1 MRPVELT
8 VVIPSVNGL
17 HDLIGCLEA
26 VERMRDGLA
35 LEVLVVDRLG
45 PLVRELVRSRF
56 PEVRLLPV
64 PASTTIPEMRHLAFQ
79 EARADAVAV
88 IEDHVIVP
96 PEWGRKLLDGL
107 AAGHDVVGGPIA
119 NLPISACSLATFLC
133 EYSACLPLPEGAAN
147 WLPGNNIVYRRA
159 LLERFREVT
168 AEGKWEN
175 RLHDAMRAE
184 GITLYCDASLI
195 VGHKKHFGFVEYIS
209 QRYLYSRSY
218 AGARSGAG
226 PPAMGP
232 RRSRCAVV
240 AAADS
245 PGQSRQGRAA
255 RIGGHD
261 DALSPGLRQCLGGRR
276 DRWVLVRTGRFTG
289 QGPVALGGTELAH
302 EGSHGDYRSVR
313 RTHPAGPLGP
323 LVPAAAPEPLDQE
336 PLRPRPAAVLGAGT
350 RGGRGVHGRAGVRR
364 LLLRGEFGV
373 CVQRRARL

>member
-119 NLPISACSLATFLC
+119 NAADQRLLDWSTFLC
-133 EYSACLPLPEGAAN
+133 EYSACLPPLPEGAAN

-218 AGARSGAG
+218 AGARVAGA
-226 PPAMGP
+226 PTARRLAMG
-232 RRSRCAVV
+232 
-240 AAADS
+240 AAAL
-245 PGQSRQGRAA
+245 
-255 RIGGHD
+255 
-261 DALSPGLRQCLGGRR
+261 ALP
-276 DRWVLVRTGRFTG
+276 
-289 QGPVALGGTELAH
+289 
-302 EGSHGDYRSVR
+302 
-313 RTHPAGPLGP
+313 PL
-323 LVPAAAPEPLDQE
+323 
-336 PLRPRPAAVLGAGT
+336 
-350 RGGRGVHGRAGVRR
+350 
-364 LLLRGEFGV
+364 LLLRILRGNLAKGVPRGLVVTTTPFHLVYVSAWAVGEIVGYWFGPGDSL
-373 CVQRRARL
+373 ARVR